1 MKFAHSILYIFYF
14 TLALYSFVIL
24 SWTQLFFTYILFWF
38 LLEFV
43 MSMFTH
49 RWATHDLWNPPV
61 WFQNIMSVVSLT
73 ALIGT
78 PISYCAWHH
87 NHHKNSDT
95 EKDPHSPKHVNWF
108 RIIFRTHEHEGS
120 IKLASKRLKNKWQM
134 WLTKNETVLA
144 YLFNFILFMILPIEW
159 FLSWATAVG
168 MTTFWVMTVTGIMCH
183 IGEVRDVPYM
193 YPVAFSE
200 SFHRQHHIEPQ
211 LKHCWFDPCVWVIN
225 KLGWTK

>member
-1 MKFAHSILYIFYF
+1 
-14 TLALYSFVIL
+14 
-24 SWTQLFFTYILFWF
+24 
-38 LLEFV
+38 
-43 MSMFTH
+43 
-49 RWATHDLWNPPV
+49 
-61 WFQNIMSVVSLT
+61 MSVVSLT

-78 PISYCAWHH
+78 LISYCAWHH

-95 EKDPHSPKHVNWF
+95 EKDPHSPNHVNWF

-144 YLFNFILFMILPIEW
+144 YLFNFILFLILPIEW

-183 IGEVRDVPYM
+183 IGEVRCSVYVSCCIFRII
-193 YPVAFSE
+193 YK
-200 SFHRQHHIEPQ
+200 QHHIEPQ
-211 LKHCWFDPCVWVIN
+211 LHIVGLTHAFG
-225 KLGWTK
+225 L

>member
-14 TLALYSFVIL
+14 TLALYSFVVL

-108 RIIFRTHEHEGS
+108 
-120 IKLASKRLKNKWQM
+120 
-134 WLTKNETVLA
+134 
-144 YLFNFILFMILPIEW
+144 
-159 FLSWATAVG
+159 
-168 MTTFWVMTVTGIMCH
+168 
-183 IGEVRDVPYM
+183 
-193 YPVAFSE
+193 
-200 SFHRQHHIEPQ
+200 
-211 LKHCWFDPCVWVIN
+211 
-225 KLGWTK
+225 